1 MSQRYFRPFDA
12 AFNRCDSTRRGD
24 GCLKVN
30 PGRRAEGECGMYDA
44 DVVAPGATPEITVLF
59 TSVLRKVQHS
69 GARSDLARGIH
80 GEQ

>member
-1 MSQRYFRPFDA
+1 
-12 AFNRCDSTRRGD
+12 
-24 GCLKVN
+24 
-30 PGRRAEGECGMYDA
+30 MYDA